1 MDKDERKIRERQKM
15 LEVGGYVRR
24 DGQIW
29 AKKGRGKTEKCWKRE
44 GGEGRQKKGTKH
56 KTVRREGLGQDSGG
70 LYEDWQK

>member
-1 MDKDERKIRERQKM
+1 MKMGGKRERQNRKV
-15 LEVGGYVRR
+15 LEEG
-24 DGQIW
+24 
-29 AKKGRGKTEKCWKRE
+29 